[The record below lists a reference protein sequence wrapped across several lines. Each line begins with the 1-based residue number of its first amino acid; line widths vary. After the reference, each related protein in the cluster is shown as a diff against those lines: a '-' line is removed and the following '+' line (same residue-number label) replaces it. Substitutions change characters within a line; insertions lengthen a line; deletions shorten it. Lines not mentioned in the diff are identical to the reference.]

1 MENDVQNFDSQ
12 IEIQIAAYS
21 DLHRWNDYVS
31 QHTRASAYH
40 RFGWLQAVKDAYGH
54 DSFGIIA
61 KNKKTQCIVG
71 VMPSVLMKTPFIN
84 TQLCALPYCDVGY
97 AIGDNAD
104 IEERLRQYLVK
115 HVSKANIKRLEV
127 RNIDNTAQQPESLKH
142 QKVRMLLPLPESSEV
157 LLAGFKSKLRSQ
169 IRKAEKNG
177 LTAALGTEQKL
188 VDEFY
193 NVYATNMRDLG
204 SPVHAKKWFQHVI
217 KAYGSNS
224 VIGVVYYNG
233 KAIGAGLVIKN
244 NTNASIPWASTLREY
259 NKLAPNMLLY
269 WSLLAHCA
277 DNSIECFDFG
287 RSTFEEGTYKF
298 KKQWGAEPQLL
309 NWQKYNSAGRPIT
322 EKVDS
327 SQQNKLRSMVE
338 SIWQKLPLSITVS
351 AGSLIRPYISL

>member
-1 MENDVQNFDSQ
+1 MSKGDTQQNNEII
-12 IEIQIAAYS
+12 IERASAIDAIS
-21 DLHRWNDYVS
+21 WDRYVNS
-31 QHTRASAYH
+31 HGFASAYH
-40 RFGWLQAVKDAYGH
+40 RFAWLQAVKDAYGH
-54 DSFGIIA
+54 ESFGIIA
-61 KNKKTQCIVG
+61 KNKETQCIVG
-71 VMPSVLMKTPFIN
+71 VMPSVLMKTPFLG

-97 AIGDNAD
+97 AIGDNAE
-104 IEERLRQYLVK
+104 IEEQLRQYLVQQ
-115 HVSKANIKRLEV
+115 VTTANITRLEI
-127 RNIDNTAQQPESLKH
+127 RNINSAAQQPESLKH
-142 QKVRMLLPLPESSEV
+142 QKVRMLMPLPESSEA

-177 LTAALGTEQKL
+177 LTTALGTEQKFI
-188 VDEFY
+188 DEFY

-204 SPVHAKKWFQHVI
+204 SPVHAKKWFQQVI

-224 VIGVVYYNG
+224 VIGVVYFDG

-322 EKVDS
+322 EEIDS
-327 SQQNKLRSMVE
+327 SQQSKLRSMVE